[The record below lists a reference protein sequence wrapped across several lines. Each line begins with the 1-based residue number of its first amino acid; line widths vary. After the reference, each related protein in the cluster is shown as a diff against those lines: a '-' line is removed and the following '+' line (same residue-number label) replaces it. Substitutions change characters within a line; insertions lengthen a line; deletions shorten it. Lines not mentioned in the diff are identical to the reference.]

1 MKSFRKGKV
10 ALFGLSFAALC
21 AGGVYASSL
30 IANTDYEG
38 VGAVTN
44 VSDTLTAENFGTP
57 KDYSAVT
64 YNANSGASYAG
75 VLRTDNGN
83 IQINSKS
90 NGDGYYGV
98 VTTAAPEG
106 KRVESVVVTFA
117 SNTKTN
123 NTVWFFGQAS
133 AYSDTNALSNL
144 NSSSESYVGGVTY
157 TNDTSSFT
165 LDLFDNNDR
174 YIAFRSSY
182 GAVYLSSVV
191 VYWTDYEAVPSITV
205 DPVSLLEIGDT
216 GTMSAQLLNVE
227 PSTPITWSS
236 SDSAIVSINSSTGTY
251 EALDWGVATITGK
264 ITVNGVDYSSS
275 VSVGVNGTATIAE
288 VLEAGAA
295 IGNGDVTIYSVTV
308 EGTLTKLRESGGREV
323 TISDNDGNALVIFG
337 LYEDSFPEVSFWL
350 LGDTINVTGQITKYN
365 GTIEITKPTINSR
378 SNALTLWAASANLSL
393 DSECASLNVTSS
405 TWNSIATEFAALDE
419 TYRTYFKS
427 ATTSDID
434 DEIADLVARYDNIV
448 AKYGYSD
455 FADRGVSGS
464 ANLGDIDSMSVIIP
478 VSVLFGLILVAG
490 ITVPM
495 VIRRRKED

>member
-10 ALFGLSFAALC
+10 ALFGLSLAALC

-30 IANTDYEG
+30 IANIDYEG
-38 VGAVTN
+38 VGAVTD
-44 VSDTLTAENFGTP
+44 VSDTLTAEKFGSP
-57 KDYSAVT
+57 GSYSYET

-75 VLRTDNGN
+75 VLRTDSGN
-83 IQINSKS
+83 IQINNKY
-90 NGDGYYGV
+90 NDDGYYGV

-117 SNTKTN
+117 SNTTTN
-123 NTVWFFGQAS
+123 RTVWFFGQAS

-157 TNDTSSFT
+157 TNTSSFT
-165 LDLFDNNDR
+165 LDSFDNNDR

-205 DPVSLLEIGDT
+205 DSVSLLEIGDT

-236 SDSAIVSINSSTGTY
+236 SDSAIVSINSLTGTY

-308 EGTLTKLRESGGREV
+308 EGTLTELRESKGRQV

-337 LYEDSFPEVSFWL
+337 LYEDSFPEVSSWL

-434 DEIADLVARYDNIV
+434 DEIADLVARYDHIV

-464 ANLGDIDSMSVIIP
+464 ANLGDIDSMGVIIP

-490 ITVPM
+490 ITIPM

>member
-10 ALFGLSFAALC
+10 ALFGLSLAALC

-38 VGAVTN
+38 VGAVTD
-44 VSDTLTAENFGTP
+44 VSDTLTAENFGSP
-57 KDYSAVT
+57 GRYSAVT
-64 YNANSGASYAG
+64 YNANSGAFYAG

-83 IQINSKS
+83 IQINNKS
-90 NGDGYYGV
+90 NEDGYYGV

-117 SNTKTN
+117 SNTATDR
-123 NTVWFFGQAS
+123 TVWFFGQAS

-144 NSSSESYVGGVTY
+144 NSGSESYVGGVTY
-157 TNDTSSFT
+157 TNTSSFT
-165 LDLFDNNDR
+165 LDSFDNNDR
-174 YIAFRSSY
+174 YIAFRSSS

-236 SDSAIVSINSSTGTY
+236 SDSAIVSINSSTGAY

-288 VLEAGAA
+288 VLEAGVA

-308 EGTLTKLRESGGREV
+308 EGTLTQLRESGGRQV
-323 TISDNDGNALVIFG
+323 TISDNDGNALVIYS
-337 LYEDSFPEVSFWL
+337 LYENSFPEVSSWL
-350 LGDTINVTGQITKYN
+350 LGDTINVTGQITKYKDI
-365 GTIEITKPTINSR
+365 IEITKPTINSR

-393 DSECASLNVTSS
+393 DSECTSLNVTSS
-405 TWNSIATEFAALDE
+405 TWNSIATEFAVLDE
-419 TYRTYFKS
+419 TYRAYFKS

-434 DEIADLVARYDNIV
+434 DEIADLVARYDHIV

-455 FADRGVSGS
+455 FANRGVSGS
-464 ANLGDIDSMSVIIP
+464 ANLGDTDSMGVIIP